1 MPVVQYYLVH
11 NTYLFLQAVTAGWDR
26 IACLWDTQTGELL
39 HTLSGHDEELTH
51 TAVHPTSR
59 LVVTAS
65 KDSTFRLWDFREV
78 NHHSVSVFQGHTD
91 TVTCA
96 VFSPRG
102 DDTVRLYYIW
112 VPPSL
117 YSISNREFVFVH
129 YVKFLHDIL
138 MESQDDDVHFVV
150 RYRIVISSQ
159 DFIFLQILPQL
170 HSKILQCYSISL
182 NPCSCT
188 YISVRTSPIISLP
201 DVRNDINVQQ
211 QTSDINSKDQ
221 NIASK
226 DKKTV

>member
-1 MPVVQYYLVH
+1 M
-11 NTYLFLQAVTAGWDR
+11 
-26 IACLWDTQTGELL
+26 L

-112 VPPSL
+112 VPPYLSL
-117 YSISNREFVFVH
+117 SNREFVFVH
-129 YVKFLHDIL
+129 YVKFLHDIH
-138 MESQDDDVHFVV
+138 MESQDDDVRSFEIQNCNFILGFFLSYFHTIWYYSSTLIRNMRFVL
-150 RYRIVISSQ
+150 
-159 DFIFLQILPQL
+159 DEKLLQNASKFAILL
-170 HSKILQCYSISL
+170 EYE
-182 NPCSCT
+182 NPCSFFVFHFVLLYFFPNEC
-188 YISVRTSPIISLP
+188 PGLCQP
-201 DVRNDINVQQ
+201 L
-211 QTSDINSKDQ
+211 
-221 NIASK
+221 NIEQGIH
-226 DKKTV
+226 